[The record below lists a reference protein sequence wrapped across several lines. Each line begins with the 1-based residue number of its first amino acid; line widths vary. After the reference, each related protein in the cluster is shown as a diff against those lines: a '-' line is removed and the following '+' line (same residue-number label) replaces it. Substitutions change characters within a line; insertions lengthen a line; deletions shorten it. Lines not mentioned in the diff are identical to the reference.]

1 MNNPDPPA
9 VLIGLG
15 ACSHER
21 GDHGHEELSKSFHE
35 ASESL
40 WTQHHDPLIRDHIER
55 VTARGGALL
64 AGIQV
69 ELGSWL
75 AKGSPLHKAGYR
87 DETAVD
93 EAEQRLKGKAPE
105 EYSPEDWLAYIDVL
119 LSRYLPDDVIR
130 REAEYLAVRSV
141 LAGLLQTAESRVKT
155 GEVALIAGM
164 LPETYERAAGLGMI
178 PGQVTDAVLRFAQ
191 ANAAEMLSGITNTLK
206 HGVKAAVIDH
216 AKRRAL
222 GDGKATVASLQ
233 SDLLDTFGSA
243 NRDWRRVAITE
254 CSRNA
259 NEGFISVLAPG
270 TKVKRV
276 EVYGTACG
284 FCRSINGR
292 VFTVVGPE
300 AEHDGETQVWV
311 GKTNQGRSSSPRKQS
326 PIGLIERLPEELWWV
341 TAGPIHPNC
350 RGTWTALPGEPG
362 PRVSRGFSDWLER
375 ELSRV

>member
-1 MNNPDPPA
+1 MPHDCA
-9 VLIGLG
+9 
-15 ACSHER
+15 
-21 GDHGHEELSKSFHE
+21 DHALEELHK
-35 ASESL
+35 ALADAPESL
-40 WTQHHDPLIRDHIER
+40 WTPHHDPFIRDHIER

-64 AGIQV
+64 AEIQV

-87 DETAVD
+87 NEAAVD

-105 EYSPEDWLAYIDVL
+105 EYSLEDWLAYIDVL

-141 LAGLLQTAESRVKT
+141 LAGLLQAAESRVKT
-155 GEVALIAGM
+155 GEVALISGM

-191 ANAAEMLSGITNTLK
+191 ANAAEMLSGVTNTLK
-206 HGVKAAVIDH
+206 HGVKMAVIDH

-233 SDLLDTFGSA
+233 SDLLDTFGAA

-259 NEGFISVLAPG
+259 NEGLISVLAPG

-326 PIGLIERLPEELWWV
+326 LIGLIERLPEELWWV

-350 RGTWTALPGEPG
+350 RGTWTVLPGEPG
-362 PRVSRGFSDWLER
+362 PRVSRGFSDWLDG